1 MAVDIYIE
9 GQRLD
14 TFGKE
19 ENIEVTTAVQDV
31 RDISK
36 IRGDYSQSFTVPA
49 SARNNAIFKHYYDAD
64 IDGGFDARTRKT
76 ASIDV
81 DTLDFKRG
89 KIQLVDV
96 AIKENQV
103 SHYKIVFY
111 GNTIKVKDLIGE
123 DKLND
128 LDWLDNF
135 NHDYTAANVKT
146 GLTTGLDFT
155 VDSVTYN
162 KAVCYPLISYARQ
175 YYYSSD
181 PTDNTSTDSL
191 VNIAYDGGGRTDG
204 IAFGELRPAI
214 QLKLIIQAIT
224 EKYGLTFTGSF
235 FDSTRFTELYVN
247 VNNTKDN
254 LNNGLLVYED
264 VSGTQP
270 FINASNDRYIYTTTV
285 TPKAGFTD
293 VDYKIRLTVRGT
305 VVYESS
311 VWLNGTKTKTG
322 SPIQWEE
329 DYTAKAEVITE
340 TDFEFDATTKLT
352 YIYGFGGSTT
362 VFSNSY
368 TNQVIDL
375 NTIIT
380 TSFKDIK
387 VYDFLTSIF
396 KMFNLVVVPDGDDLY
411 VEDLES
417 WYAQGSIYD
426 ITQYIDTKEHKVSRG
441 KILNQI
447 DFKFKESKQILA
459 DFFNQENG
467 FYFGNLENKLYTDET
482 KTELLDGDK
491 LDISVIFEQP
501 IFERLN
507 DTFTGDEIDLL
518 YGLMLNDELSPFVG
532 EPFLMYLPSVSV
544 SSNPLGFKGT
554 TYDQLSGNVLMP
566 SHSIEHDTDSF
577 NINFGAEINEFTSQ
591 VFFDTIYDRYFEDYI
606 SDIFSIKRR
615 IYNYTALLP
624 NRLLTNIKANDR
636 LVINGQ
642 RFLINTIKSNIVNR
656 KDSLELINDI
666 YDAPLASDSL
676 NSSLWSPVANTY
688 SGNAVSG
695 DSRYIGLATA
705 VLSLVDTGYGTSW
718 CTITGSVTGVINTIT
733 FDLDAN
739 DTGALRTV
747 QIKATDGVND
757 PKFTITQEAIS
768 QGNLNFASGDNAI
781 LMNTILTGKS

>member
-31 RDISK
+31 KDISK

-49 SARNNAIFKHYYDAD
+49 SKRNNTIFKNYYNAD
-64 IDGGFDARTRKT
+64 VDGGFDARTRKT

-89 KIQLVDV
+89 KIQLIDV
-96 AIKENQV
+96 AIKENQI

-123 DKLND
+123 DKLKD

-135 NHDYTAANVKT
+135 NHNYTSANVKT
-146 GLTTGLDFT
+146 GLTTGLDFV
-155 VDSVTYN
+155 VDGTTYN

-175 YYYSSD
+175 YFYSSD
-181 PTDNTSTDSL
+181 PIDTTSTDSL
-191 VNIAYDGGGRTDG
+191 VNIAYDGGRTDG

-214 QLKLIIQAIT
+214 QVKLIIQAIT

-235 FDSTRFTELYVN
+235 FDSSRFTELYVN
-247 VNNTKDN
+247 VNNTKDS
-254 LNNGLLVYED
+254 LSNGLKVYEEL
-264 VSGTQP
+264 SGTQP
-270 FINASNDRYIYTTTV
+270 FINAVNDRYVYTTTV
-285 TPKAGFTD
+285 TPKPGFTD
-293 VDYKIRLTVRGT
+293 VPYKIRLTVRGQ

-311 VWLNGTKTKTG
+311 EWLYDTQTKTG
-322 SPIQWEE
+322 AAIQWEE
-329 DYTAKAEVITE
+329 DYTVKAEIITE
-340 TDFEFDATTKLT
+340 ADFEFDATTKL
-352 YIYGFGGSTT
+352 IYTWLSYLYVT
-362 VFSNSY
+362 VFTNSY
-368 TNQVIDL
+368 TNQVINLD
-375 NTIIT
+375 TIIT

-417 WYAQGSIYD
+417 WYAQGQIYD
-426 ITQYIDTKEHKVSRG
+426 ITEYIDTKEYKVSRG

-482 KTELLDGDK
+482 KTELLEGDK

-507 DTFTGDEIDLL
+507 DTFTSTEINLL

-566 SHSIEHDTDSF
+566 SHSIEHDTESF

-591 VFFDTIYDRYFEDYI
+591 VFLDTIYDRYFEDYI

-615 IYNYTALLP
+615 IYNYTAMLP
-624 NRLLTNIKANDR
+624 NRLLTKIKANDR
-636 LVINGQ
+636 LVIDG
-642 RFLINTIKSNIVNR
+642 RRYLINTIKSNIVNR

-676 NSSLWSPVANTY
+676 NSSLWSPTAATY
-688 SGNAVSG
+688 NGNAGSG

-705 VLSLVDTGYGTSW
+705 TLSLVDTGYGTSW
-718 CTITGSVTGVINTIT
+718 VTITGSVTGVINTIT

-739 DTGALRTV
+739 ATGALRTV

-757 PKFTITQEAIS
+757 PKFTITQNAIP
-768 QGNLNFASGDNAI
+768 QGALNFVNPDNSA
-781 LMNTILTGKS
+781 LMNTILIGKS

>member
-123 DKLND
+123 DKLKD

-181 PTDNTSTDSL
+181 STDNTSTDSL

-204 IAFGELRPAI
+204 IDYGELRPAI

-254 LNNGLLVYED
+254 LNNGLLAYEN
-264 VSGTQP
+264 VSGSYVG
-270 FINASNDRYIYTTTV
+270 ASEAARYLYYTTV
-285 TPKAGFTD
+285 TPKAGFES
-293 VDYKIRLTVRGT
+293 VDYKIRLTINDT
-305 VVYESS
+305 VVYEST
-311 VWLNGTKTKTG
+311 VWLNGTKTKNG
-322 SPIQWEE
+322 YLIYEE
-329 DYTAKAEVITE
+329 DYTAKAEIITE
-340 TDFEFDATTKLT
+340 TDFEFDATTDFNYEVIL
-352 YIYGFGGSTT
+352 GSGDAD
-362 VFSNSY
+362 VFDNSY
-368 TNQVIDL
+368 TNQAIDL
-375 NTIIT
+375 DTIIT
-380 TSFKDIK
+380 SSFKDIK

-417 WYAQGSIYD
+417 WYVQGNIYD

-467 FYFGNLENKLYTDET
+467 FYFGNLENKLYTDAT

-518 YGLMLNDELSPFVG
+518 YGLMLNDELAPFVG

-544 SSNPLGFKGT
+544 GSNPLGFKGT

-577 NINFGAEINEFTSQ
+577 NINFGAEIN
-591 VFFDTIYDRYFEDYI
+591 
-606 SDIFSIKRR
+606 
-615 IYNYTALLP
+615 
-624 NRLLTNIKANDR
+624 
-636 LVINGQ
+636 
-642 RFLINTIKSNIVNR
+642 
-656 KDSLELINDI
+656 
-666 YDAPLASDSL
+666 
-676 NSSLWSPVANTY
+676 
-688 SGNAVSG
+688 
-695 DSRYIGLATA
+695 
-705 VLSLVDTGYGTSW
+705 
-718 CTITGSVTGVINTIT
+718 
-733 FDLDAN
+733 
-739 DTGALRTV
+739 
-747 QIKATDGVND
+747 
-757 PKFTITQEAIS
+757 
-768 QGNLNFASGDNAI
+768 
-781 LMNTILTGKS
+781 

>member
-1 MAVDIYIE
+1 LAVDIYIE

-31 RDISK
+31 KDISK

-49 SARNNAIFKHYYDAD
+49 SKRNNSIFKNYYNAD
-64 IDGGFDARTRKT
+64 VDGGFDARTRKT

-96 AIKENQV
+96 AIKENQI

-123 DKLND
+123 DKLKD

-175 YYYSSD
+175 YFYSSD
-181 PTDNTSTDSL
+181 PTDTTSTDSL
-191 VNIAYDGGGRTDG
+191 VNIAYDAGRTDG

-214 QLKLIIQAIT
+214 QVKIIIQAIT
-224 EKYGLTFTGSF
+224 EKYGLSFTGTF

-247 VNNTKDN
+247 VNNTKDS
-254 LNNGLLVYED
+254 LSNGLKVYEN
-264 VSGTQP
+264 VSGSYVGVGT
-270 FINASNDRYIYTTTV
+270 RKKYEYYTTV
-285 TPKAGFTD
+285 TPKAGFTT
-293 VDYKIRLTVRGT
+293 VPYKIRLSINDS

-311 VWLNGTKTKTG
+311 VWLTGTKTKYGIADYT
-322 SPIQWEE
+322 E
-329 DYTAKAEVITE
+329 DYTAKAEIITE
-340 TDFEFDATTKLT
+340 TDFEFDATTDFNFEVL
-352 YIYGFGGSTT
+352 IGADDD
-362 VFSNSY
+362 VFNNSY
-368 TNQVIDL
+368 TSQVIDL
-375 NTIIT
+375 DTIIT
-380 TSFKDIK
+380 TQFKDIK

-417 WYAQGSIYD
+417 WYAQGQIYD
-426 ITQYIDTKEHKVSRG
+426 ITQYIDTKEYKVSRG

-482 KTELLDGDK
+482 KTELLEGDK

-507 DTFTGDEIDLL
+507 DTFTSSEINLL

-544 SSNPLGFKGT
+544 ASNPLGFKGT

-591 VFFDTIYDRYFEDYI
+591 VFLDTIYDRYFDDYI

-615 IYNYTALLP
+615 IYNYTAMLP
-624 NRLLTNIKANDR
+624 NRLLTKIKANDR
-636 LVINGQ
+636 LVIDG
-642 RFLINTIKSNIVNR
+642 RRYLINTIKSNIVNR

-676 NSSLWSPVANTY
+676 NSSLWSPVAATY
-688 SGNAVSG
+688 SGNAGSG

-705 VLSLVDTGYGTSW
+705 TLSLVDTGYGTSW
-718 CTITGSVTGVINTIT
+718 ITITGSVTGVINTIT

-739 DTGALRTV
+739 ATGALRTV

-757 PKFTITQEAIS
+757 PKFTITQNAIP
-768 QGNLNFASGDNAI
+768 QGALNFANPDNSA
-781 LMNTILTGKS
+781 LMNTILIGKS

>member
-123 DKLND
+123 DKLKD

-181 PTDNTSTDSL
+181 STDNTSTDSL

-204 IAFGELRPAI
+204 IDYGELRPAI

-247 VNNTKDN
+247 VNNTKDS
-254 LNNGLLVYED
+254 LNNGLLAYEN
-264 VSGTQP
+264 VSGSYVG
-270 FINASNDRYIYTTTV
+270 ASEAARYLYYTTV
-285 TPKAGFTD
+285 TPKAGFES
-293 VDYKIRLTVRGT
+293 VDYKIRLTINDT
-305 VVYESS
+305 VVYEST
-311 VWLNGTKTKTG
+311 VWLQDTKTKFG
-322 SPIQWEE
+322 YLIYEE
-329 DYTAKAEVITE
+329 DYTAKAEIITE
-340 TDFEFDATTKLT
+340 TDFEFDATTDFNYEVIL
-352 YIYGFGGSTT
+352 GSGDAD
-362 VFSNSY
+362 VFDNSY
-368 TNQVIDL
+368 TNQAIDL
-375 NTIIT
+375 DTIIT
-380 TSFKDIK
+380 SSFKDIK

-417 WYAQGSIYD
+417 WYVQGNIYD

-518 YGLMLNDELSPFVG
+518 YGLMLNDELAPFVG

-688 SGNAVSG
+688 SGAAVSG
-695 DSRYIGLATA
+695 DSRYIGLASA

-739 DTGALRTV
+739 ATGALRTV

-757 PKFTITQEAIS
+757 PKFTITQNAIS
-768 QGNLNFASGDNAI
+768 QGTLNFVNPDNSAFMNII
-781 LMNTILTGKS
+781 LNIKT

>member
-31 RDISK
+31 KDISK

-49 SARNNAIFKHYYDAD
+49 SKRNNSIFKNYYNAD
-64 IDGGFDARTRKT
+64 VDGGFDARTRKT

-96 AIKENQV
+96 AIKENQI

-123 DKLND
+123 DKLKD

-175 YYYSSD
+175 YFYSSD
-181 PTDNTSTDSL
+181 PTDTTSTDSL
-191 VNIAYDGGGRTDG
+191 VNIAYDAGRTDG

-214 QLKLIIQAIT
+214 QVKIIIQAIT
-224 EKYGLTFTGSF
+224 EKYGLSFTGTF

-247 VNNTKDN
+247 VNNTKDS
-254 LNNGLLVYED
+254 LSNGLKVYEN
-264 VSGTQP
+264 VSGSYVGVGT
-270 FINASNDRYIYTTTV
+270 RKKYEYYTTV
-285 TPKAGFTD
+285 TPKAGFTT
-293 VDYKIRLTVRGT
+293 VPYKIRLSINDS

-311 VWLNGTKTKTG
+311 VWLTGTKTKYGIADYT
-322 SPIQWEE
+322 E
-329 DYTAKAEVITE
+329 DYTAKAEIITE
-340 TDFEFDATTKLT
+340 TDFEFDATTDFNFEVL
-352 YIYGFGGSTT
+352 IGADDD
-362 VFSNSY
+362 VFNNSY
-368 TNQVIDL
+368 TSQVIDL
-375 NTIIT
+375 DTIIT
-380 TSFKDIK
+380 TQFKDIK

-417 WYAQGSIYD
+417 WYAQGQIYD
-426 ITQYIDTKEHKVSRG
+426 ITQYIDTKEYKVSRG

-482 KTELLDGDK
+482 KTELLEGDK

-507 DTFTGDEIDLL
+507 DTFTSSEINLL

-544 SSNPLGFKGT
+544 ASNPLGFKGT

-591 VFFDTIYDRYFEDYI
+591 VFLDTIYDRYFDDYI

-615 IYNYTALLP
+615 IYNYTAMLP
-624 NRLLTNIKANDR
+624 NRLLTKIKANDR
-636 LVINGQ
+636 LVIDG
-642 RFLINTIKSNIVNR
+642 RRYLINTIKSNIVNR

-676 NSSLWSPVANTY
+676 NSSLWSPVAATY
-688 SGNAVSG
+688 NGNAGSG

-705 VLSLVDTGYGTSW
+705 TLSLVDTGYGTSW
-718 CTITGSVTGVINTIT
+718 ITITGSVTGVINTIT

-739 DTGALRTV
+739 ATGALRTV

-757 PKFTITQEAIS
+757 PKFTITQNAIP
-768 QGNLNFASGDNAI
+768 QGALNFANPDNSA
-781 LMNTILTGKS
+781 LMNTILIGKS

>member
-31 RDISK
+31 KDISK

-49 SARNNAIFKHYYDAD
+49 SKRNNTIFKNYYNAD
-64 IDGGFDARTRKT
+64 VDGGFDARTRKT

-89 KIQLVDV
+89 KIQLIDV
-96 AIKENQV
+96 AIKENQI

-123 DKLND
+123 DKLKD

-135 NHDYTAANVKT
+135 NHNYTSANVKT
-146 GLTTGLDFT
+146 GLTTGLDFV
-155 VDSVTYN
+155 VDGTTYN

-175 YYYSSD
+175 YFYSSD
-181 PTDNTSTDSL
+181 PIDTTSTDSL
-191 VNIAYDGGGRTDG
+191 VNIAYDGGRTDG

-214 QLKLIIQAIT
+214 QVKLIIQAIT

-235 FDSTRFTELYVN
+235 FDSSRFTELYVN
-247 VNNTKDN
+247 VNNTKDS
-254 LNNGLLVYED
+254 LSNGLKVYEEL
-264 VSGTQP
+264 SGTQP
-270 FINASNDRYIYTTTV
+270 FINAVNDRYVYTTTV
-285 TPKAGFTD
+285 TPKPGFTD
-293 VDYKIRLTVRGT
+293 VPYKIRLTVRGQ

-311 VWLNGTKTKTG
+311 EWLYDTQTKTG
-322 SPIQWEE
+322 AAIQWEE
-329 DYTAKAEVITE
+329 DYTVKAEIITE
-340 TDFEFDATTKLT
+340 ADFEFDATTKL
-352 YIYGFGGSTT
+352 IYTWLSYLYVT
-362 VFSNSY
+362 VFTNSY
-368 TNQVIDL
+368 TNQVINLD
-375 NTIIT
+375 TIIT

-417 WYAQGSIYD
+417 WYAQGQIYD
-426 ITQYIDTKEHKVSRG
+426 ITEYIDTKEYKVSRG

-482 KTELLDGDK
+482 KTELLEGDK

-507 DTFTGDEIDLL
+507 DTFTSTEINLL

-544 SSNPLGFKGT
+544 SSNPLGFKGA

-566 SHSIEHDTDSF
+566 SHSIEHDTESF

-591 VFFDTIYDRYFEDYI
+591 VFLDTIYDRYFEDYI

-615 IYNYTALLP
+615 IYNYTAMLP
-624 NRLLTNIKANDR
+624 NRLLTKIKANDR
-636 LVINGQ
+636 LVIDG
-642 RFLINTIKSNIVNR
+642 RRYLINTIKSNIVNR

-676 NSSLWSPVANTY
+676 NSSLWSPTAATY
-688 SGNAVSG
+688 NGNAGSG

-705 VLSLVDTGYGTSW
+705 TLSLVDTGYGTSW
-718 CTITGSVTGVINTIT
+718 VTITGSVTGVINTIT

-739 DTGALRTV
+739 ATGALRTV

-757 PKFTITQEAIS
+757 PKFTITQNAIP
-768 QGNLNFASGDNAI
+768 QGALNFVNPDNSA
-781 LMNTILTGKS
+781 LMNTILIGKS

>member
-31 RDISK
+31 KDISK

-49 SARNNAIFKHYYDAD
+49 SKRNNSIFKNYYNAD
-64 IDGGFDARTRKT
+64 VDGGFDARTRKT

-81 DTLDFKRG
+81 DTYDFKRG

-96 AIKENQV
+96 AIKENQI

-123 DKLND
+123 DKLKD

-135 NHDYTAANVKT
+135 NHDYTSANVKT

-175 YYYSSD
+175 YFYSSD
-181 PTDNTSTDSL
+181 PTDTTSTDSL
-191 VNIAYDGGGRTDG
+191 VNIAYDAGRTDG

-214 QLKLIIQAIT
+214 QVKLIIQAIT

-247 VNNTKDN
+247 VNNTKDS
-254 LNNGLLVYED
+254 LSNGLKVYEN
-264 VSGTQP
+264 VSGSYVGVGV
-270 FINASNDRYIYTTTV
+270 FLKYEYYTTV
-285 TPKAGFTD
+285 TPKPGFTT
-293 VDYKIRLTVRGT
+293 VPYKIRLTINDS

-311 VWLNGTKTKTG
+311 VWLTGTKTKYGIADYT
-322 SPIQWEE
+322 E
-329 DYTAKAEVITE
+329 DYTAKAEIITE
-340 TDFEFDATTKLT
+340 TDFEFDATTDFNFEP
-352 YIYGFGGSTT
+352 GVGADDD
-362 VFSNSY
+362 VFNNSY

-375 NTIIT
+375 DTIIT
-380 TSFKDIK
+380 TQFKDIK

-417 WYAQGSIYD
+417 WYAQGQIYD
-426 ITQYIDTKEHKVSRG
+426 ITEYIDTKEYKVSRG

-482 KTELLDGDK
+482 KTELLEGDK

-507 DTFTGDEIDLL
+507 DTFTSSEINLL
-518 YGLMLNDELSPFVG
+518 YGLMLNDELSAFVG

-544 SSNPLGFKGT
+544 ASNPLGFKGT

-591 VFFDTIYDRYFEDYI
+591 VFLDTIYDRYFDDYI

-615 IYNYTALLP
+615 IYNYTAMLP
-624 NRLLTNIKANDR
+624 NRLLTKIKANDR
-636 LVINGQ
+636 LVIDG
-642 RFLINTIKSNIVNR
+642 RRYLINTIKSNIVNR

-676 NSSLWSPVANTY
+676 NSSLWSPTAATY
-688 SGNAVSG
+688 NGNAGSG

-705 VLSLVDTGYGTSW
+705 TLSLVDTGYGTSW
-718 CTITGSVTGVINTIT
+718 VTITGSVTGVINTIT

-739 DTGALRTV
+739 ATGALRTV

-757 PKFTITQEAIS
+757 PKFTITQNAIP
-768 QGNLNFASGDNAI
+768 QGALNFANPDNSA
-781 LMNTILTGKS
+781 LMNTIITGKP